1 MEEEKLETRSRHQDA
16 RTSTRQAI
24 QDAAAE
30 AGSGGGATI
39 EEAEQA
45 ALMESLGLPS
55 MFSNTRHGVD
65 DDDGDGDADGPDGV
79 AQAAGQGHSNHA
91 SNSNTAGSSS
101 STSGKKAKSKRASR
115 GKGRE
120 KKKKV
125 AEGAAI
131 TPSYEDEGWLKFWA
145 SWYVYF

>member
-16 RTSTRQAI
+16 RTSTHQAI
-24 QDAAAE
+24 HDAAAE